1 MFILES
7 KGGIAMPSHYAHF
20 RFGTAALALLPGD
33 SARSVQRFRRLYDV
47 GLHGPDLFYH
57 SFGRAGTSTL
67 GIRYHELTG
76 KAFFTRVC
84 RAIRMERS
92 EAAASY
98 LYGALSH
105 YVLDSVLHP
114 YILELSRD
122 TGVSHARLE
131 SEFDRYLL
139 ELDGKLPADGQKLTA
154 HLKLTEG
161 ECDTVAKF
169 YPPATAKSVKNALA
183 DTARFTKWSVL
194 PEGMGRKLLEKGLDL
209 FGEDTR
215 SLLIGN
221 QPDPRCV
228 HLCPEI
234 LEHYNA
240 ALARF
245 PEYLTQLQAHMT
257 YNAGLGEEFEANFA

>member
-1 MFILES
+1 
-7 KGGIAMPSHYAHF
+7 MPSYYAHF
-20 RFGTAALALLPGD
+20 RFGTEALSLLPPD
-33 SARSVQRFRRLYDV
+33 TNRSVQRFRRLYDV
-47 GLHGPDLFYH
+47 GLHGPDLFYSYH
-57 SFGRAGTSTL
+57 PVTGGPTATL
-67 GIRYHELTG
+67 GVRYHEQTG
-76 KAFFTRVC
+76 KAFFTRIC

-92 EAAASY
+92 EAASSY

-114 YILELSRD
+114 YILELAAD

-139 ELDGKLPADGQKLTA
+139 ELDGKQSTAGQNLTA

-169 YPPATAKSVKNALA
+169 YPPATAKTVKNALA
-183 DTARFTKWSVL
+183 ATARFTKLSMT
-194 PEGMGRKLLEKGLDL
+194 PEGVGRKMLEKGLDL
-209 FGEDTR
+209 LGKDLK
-215 SLLIGN
+215 SMLVN
-221 QPDPRCV
+221 AQPDPRCA

-234 LEHYNA
+234 L
-240 ALARF
+240 ARYEDAMAQF

-257 YNAGLGEEFEANFA
+257 YGAGLGENFEANFV